1 MYNSPVNKKKRAKMK
16 AQRIKAKVKRFCL
29 EEDCAFRDCEPG
41 VIYDAIINL
50 DDEDDYDSQLGKE
63 CVLIDGHGDDVYC
76 TTIELEIVE
85 EGEVYE
91 TTYTELFCSF

>member
-1 MYNSPVNKKKRAKMK
+1 MK
-16 AQRIKAKVKRFCL
+16 AQRIKAKVKLFYL
-29 EEDCAFRDCEPG
+29 ENDCAFDDCEPG
-41 VIYDAIINL
+41 VSYDAIINL
-50 DDEDDYDSQLGKE
+50 DDEDDDGLGKE

-76 TTIELEIVE
+76 TTVELEIVE

>member
-1 MYNSPVNKKKRAKMK
+1 MK
-16 AQRIKAKVKRFCL
+16 AQRIKAKVKRFYL
-29 EEDCAFRDCEPG
+29 EEERAFQDCEPG

-50 DDEDDYDSQLGKE
+50 DDEDDPQLGKE

-76 TTIELEIVE
+76 TTAELEIVE

-91 TTYTELFCSF
+91 TTYTELFPSF

>member
-1 MYNSPVNKKKRAKMK
+1 MK
-16 AQRIKAKVKRFCL
+16 AQRIKAKVKRFSL
-29 EEDCAFRDCEPG
+29 EEDCAFCDCEPD

-50 DDEDDYDSQLGKE
+50 DDDDDPQLGKE

-76 TTIELEIVE
+76 TTVELEIVE

-91 TTYTELFCSF
+91 TTYTELFRSF